1 MSIVYWGGRQADLYI
16 TDPPYNVA
24 YVGKTKDALTIEND
38 KMADGDFRQFLVDA
52 FRAANDNMKPGS
64 AFYIWH
70 ADSEGFNFRGA
81 CKDIGW
87 DVKECLIWNKNQMV
101 LGRQDYQWKHEPCLY
116 GWKQGASHNWY
127 SDRKQTTVIDMSK
140 PNRSEDHPTMKP
152 VGLFAYQIENSS
164 KPGDIVLDSFAGSG
178 TTMVA
183 CEKMGRKAMLMEL
196 DPKYCDVIIRRY
208 IQESGNLDLK
218 VERDGEIKSLKDV
231 IEEAGATL
239 E

>member
-1 MSIVYWGGRQADLYI
+1 
-16 TDPPYNVA
+16 
-24 YVGKTKDALTIEND
+24 
-38 KMADGDFRQFLVDA
+38 
-52 FRAANDNMKPGS
+52 
-64 AFYIWH
+64 
-70 ADSEGFNFRGA
+70 
-81 CKDIGW
+81 
-87 DVKECLIWNKNQMV
+87 
-101 LGRQDYQWKHEPCLY
+101 
-116 GWKQGASHNWY
+116 
-127 SDRKQTTVIDMSK
+127 
-140 PNRSEDHPTMKP
+140 MKP

-208 IQESGNLDLK
+208 IQESGNLEIK